1 MRLLELGKIITIE
14 KEEGLWYYP
23 ALLEISLNL
32 DNSEEFSM
40 TFANAMRLDDW
51 GYTYADL
58 ISDASSTSRKVSA
71 NWQDILAY
79 SKERAEISSLIKD
92 PLDTT
97 LRASFANMVNQE
109 FTVDKNGILGRKK
122 VSETSDE
129 FEDEQVRLINNLLIF
144 TDDNWETAKTALGK
158 IYYTDDDGNQVTS
171 YGIIAETIIGS
182 LIMGERLKIKN
193 TNSTVELG
201 AEGITIKKADGT
213 VVFQAGADGTLLVRN
228 YATTDSVA
236 SAIELAN
243 NGIKMYVTSTA
254 MNDTLKGYATT
265 DSVASAIELAN
276 NGIKMYV
283 TSTAMN
289 DTLKGYA
296 TTDSVASAIELANNG
311 IKMYVTSTAMND
323 TLKGYA
329 TTDSV
334 ASAIELANNG
344 INAYVTA
351 DGGSKSSFGWSLKS
365 TGFYI
370 YANAS
375 TVMKVTSSG
384 LEISGAITAGSTITG
399 AAINGGTIDIGDVLI
414 VNEEGRVSIKSSA
427 GNGNGILRIDNY
439 WVALESGSTEFNVTS
454 TRLQFSS
461 DSYVGSLG
469 RNVHSSVTVSGSAS
483 IQMVRDGTYFTI
495 YIDGSARAT
504 CPHNL
509 YITGTW
515 TGSSAGSISSDVN
528 KKNTITNMADAYEVL
543 FDELRACT
551 FKYND
556 GTSDRVH
563 TGYIAQEVKAA
574 MDIAGISTQDF
585 AALCIDRPGT
595 EYEEWSLRY
604 EEFVSLNTWQIQ
616 KLKRRVSELE
626 ALVAQLTNKE

>member
-228 YATTDSVA
+228 
-236 SAIELAN
+236 
-243 NGIKMYVTSTA
+243 
-254 MNDTLKGYATT
+254 
-265 DSVASAIELAN
+265 
-276 NGIKMYV
+276 
-283 TSTAMN
+283 
-289 DTLKGYA
+289 YA

>member
-1 MRLLELGKIITIE
+1 
-14 KEEGLWYYP
+14 
-23 ALLEISLNL
+23 
-32 DNSEEFSM
+32 
-40 TFANAMRLDDW
+40 
-51 GYTYADL
+51 
-58 ISDASSTSRKVSA
+58 
-71 NWQDILAY
+71 
-79 SKERAEISSLIKD
+79 
-92 PLDTT
+92 
-97 LRASFANMVNQE
+97 
-109 FTVDKNGILGRKK
+109 
-122 VSETSDE
+122 
-129 FEDEQVRLINNLLIF
+129 
-144 TDDNWETAKTALGK
+144 
-158 IYYTDDDGNQVTS
+158 
-171 YGIIAETIIGS
+171 
-182 LIMGERLKIKN
+182 
-193 TNSTVELG
+193 
-201 AEGITIKKADGT
+201 
-213 VVFQAGADGTLLVRN
+213 
-228 YATTDSVA
+228 
-236 SAIELAN
+236 
-243 NGIKMYVTSTA
+243 
-254 MNDTLKGYATT
+254 
-265 DSVASAIELAN
+265 
-276 NGIKMYV
+276 
-283 TSTAMN
+283 
-289 DTLKGYA
+289 
-296 TTDSVASAIELANNG
+296 
-311 IKMYVTSTAMND
+311 MYVTSTAMND

>member
-228 YATTDSVA
+228 
-236 SAIELAN
+236 
-243 NGIKMYVTSTA
+243 
-254 MNDTLKGYATT
+254 YATT